1 MRHWTVNRLF
11 PFILLAASAGA
22 QTPPAAP
29 KPAPWTVK
37 VVGSNASPV
46 SGATV
51 QLLSSG
57 GDEVQA
63 PETTDDRGL
72 VKLQAPKAGS
82 YLIRVRLAGYKSK
95 ESPARTAPAGTE
107 VPPITIALES
117 L

>member
-1 MRHWTVNRLF
+1 MSTRTLNRLF
-11 PFILLAASAGA
+11 PLLLFAASAGA
-22 QTPPAAP
+22 QTPPATP

-37 VVGSNASPV
+37 VVGPHASPV

-51 QLLSSG
+51 QLLSGG

-72 VKLQAPKAGS
+72 AKVQAPKAGS
-82 YLIRVRLAGYKSK
+82 YLIRVRLAGFKSK
-95 ESPARTAPAGTE
+95 EAPVRTGANGAE
-107 VPPITIALES
+107 VPPVTITLEP